1 MVREEGVGMSKS
13 FVLGV
18 TALMAASC
26 GAALL
31 AGCLAQSVKMETK
44 AAAQLAASLQISPEE
59 KMRIATLHKDL
70 FTLDSH
76 VDIPS
81 DYTLTLKSDPGTM
94 TALQVDL
101 PKMDAGQLDAAFFIV
116 YVGQLARDD
125 AGYAKA
131 RKAAMVKFDA
141 IHRMAEHLYPAE
153 ISLAY
158 HPQDVARIRETGRK
172 VALIGI
178 ENGFVIGKDLS
189 LLQEYYDL
197 GARYM
202 TLAHVGHNDIAD
214 SSMPKTNL
222 GDGPSEH
229 GGISAFGRNVIGE
242 MNRLGMMVDVSH
254 ISTDAMM
261 QAVALSQAPVIASH
275 SATKKLRSHPRNMTD
290 EQMKALA
297 DADGVM
303 QVVAFS
309 SYLVSDPAREQ
320 AVFAA
325 RTKLANAQPSGS
337 LDFSKPDVVAAY
349 RAAMKELSVMHP
361 PATVSDFV
369 DHIDHAVAIMGVDHV
384 GIASDFD
391 GGGGVLG
398 WQNAAE
404 SSAVTAELVLRGYSD
419 EDIALIW
426 GGNLLRVWGKIE
438 EVSRALQAD
447 AG

>member
-1 MVREEGVGMSKS
+1 MSKS
-13 FVLGV
+13 LVVGAA
-18 TALMAASC
+18 TLMAVSC

-31 AGCLAQSVKMETK
+31 AGDIAQNAK
-44 AAAQLAASLQISPEE
+44 AQGKAQAALAASLFVSPEE
-59 KMRIATLHKDL
+59 KLRIAALHDTL

-76 VDIPS
+76 VDIPA
-81 DYTLTLKSDPGTM
+81 DYTLTPASDPGVL

-101 PKMDAGQLDAAFFIV
+101 PKMDQGQLDGAFFIV
-116 YVGQLARDD
+116 YVKQDVRDA

-131 RKAAMVKFDA
+131 YKAAMTKFDA
-141 IHRMAEHLYPAE
+141 IHRMTEHLYPAD

-158 HPQDVARIRETGRK
+158 HPEDVERIQAEGRK

-178 ENGFVIGKDLS
+178 ENGFVIGTDLS
-189 LLQEYYDL
+189 LLQTYYDL

-222 GDGPSEH
+222 GDSVSEH

-275 SATKKLRSHPRNMTD
+275 SATKELRVHPRNMTD
-290 EQMKALA
+290 AQMSALA
-297 DADGVM
+297 DAGGVM

-309 SYLVSDPAREQ
+309 SYLVSNPLREQ

-325 RTKLANAQPSGS
+325 RTKLANAQPSGT
-337 LDFSKPDVVAAY
+337 LDFSQPRVVAAY
-349 RAAMKELSVMHP
+349 RAAMAELSEVYP
-361 PATVSDFV
+361 PASVSDFV
-369 DHIDHAVAIMGVDHV
+369 DHIDHAVKIMGVDHV

-398 WQNAAE
+398 WQNASE
-404 SSAVTAELVLRGYSD
+404 SGAVTAELVRRGYSD
-419 EDIALIW
+419 HDIALIW
-426 GGNLLRVWGKIE
+426 GGNLLRVWGEIE
-438 EVSRALQAD
+438 EVARALQED

>member
-1 MVREEGVGMSKS
+1 MSKS
-13 FVLGV
+13 FVLGA
-18 TALMAASC
+18 TALLAVSC

-31 AGCLAQSVKMETK
+31 AGDLAQGAKVEGQ
-44 AAAQLAASLQISPEE
+44 AAAQLAASLFISPEE
-59 KMRIATLHKDL
+59 KIRIAALHGSL

-76 VDIPS
+76 VDIPF
-81 DYTLTLKSDPGTM
+81 DYTISPESDPGRL

-116 YVGQLARDD
+116 YVGQLARDE

-131 RKAAMVKFDA
+131 RKGAMIKFDA
-141 IHRMAEHLYPAE
+141 IHRMTEHLYPTQ
-153 ISLAY
+153 ITLAY
-158 HPQDVARIRETGRK
+158 HPEDVARIRASGRK

-178 ENGFVIGKDLS
+178 ENGFVIGKDLA

-214 SSMPKTNL
+214 SSMMRVDL
-222 GDGPSEH
+222 GDKESEH

-275 SATKKLRSHPRNMTD
+275 SSAKALRTHPRNMTD
-290 EQMKALA
+290 EQMKALS
-297 DADGVM
+297 DAGGVM

-309 SYLVSDPAREQ
+309 KYLVSDPAREH
-320 AVFAA
+320 AVMAA
-325 RTKLANAQPSGS
+325 RAKLAQAQPGGK
-337 LDFSKPDVVAAY
+337 LDFSKPGVVGAY
-349 RAAMKELSVMHP
+349 RAAMKELSEVYP
-361 PATVSDFV
+361 PASVSDFV
-369 DHIDHAVAIMGVDHV
+369 DHIDHAVSIMGIDHV

-404 SSAVTAELVLRGYSD
+404 SGAVTTELVRRGYSD
-419 EDIALIW
+419 ADLAQIW
-426 GGNLLRVWGKIE
+426 GGNLLRVWGEIE
-438 EVSRALQAD
+438 DVSRALQKD

>member
-1 MVREEGVGMSKS
+1 MSKS
-13 FVLGV
+13 FGWGV
-18 TALMAASC
+18 TVLMAASC

-31 AGCLAQSVKMETK
+31 AGSLTQSAKVEGRV
-44 AAAQLAASLQISPEE
+44 AAQLTASLQTSPEE
-59 KMRIATLHKDL
+59 KARISALHEAL

-76 VDIPS
+76 VDIPA
-81 DYTLTLKSDPGTM
+81 DYTLTPASDPGVL

-116 YVGQLARDD
+116 YVKQRARDA

-131 RKAAMVKFDA
+131 HKDAIIKFDA
-141 IHRMAEHLYPAE
+141 IHRMTEHLYPSD

-158 HPQDVARIRETGRK
+158 HPEDVARIRAAGRK

-178 ENGFVIGKDLS
+178 ENGFVIGKDLA

-222 GDGPSEH
+222 GDGISEH
-229 GGISAFGRNVIGE
+229 GGISAFGRTVIAE

-254 ISTDAMM
+254 ISTKAMM

-275 SATKKLRSHPRNMTD
+275 SSAKALRSHPRNMTD
-290 EQMKALA
+290 TQMQALA
-297 DADGVM
+297 EAGGVM

-309 SYLVSDPAREQ
+309 AYLVSDPAREQ
-320 AVFAA
+320 AVFGA
-325 RTKLANAQPSGS
+325 RAKLAAAQPNGI
-337 LDFSKPDVVAAY
+337 LDFSKPGVVSAY
-349 RAAMKELSVMHP
+349 RAAMQELSVLHP

-369 DHIDHAVAIMGVDHV
+369 DHIDHAVSIMGIDHV

-404 SSAVTAELVLRGYSD
+404 SGAVTAELVRRGYSD
-419 EDIALIW
+419 EDIARIW
-426 GGNLLRVWGKIE
+426 GGNLLRVWGEIE
-438 EVSRALQAD
+438 EVSRALQED